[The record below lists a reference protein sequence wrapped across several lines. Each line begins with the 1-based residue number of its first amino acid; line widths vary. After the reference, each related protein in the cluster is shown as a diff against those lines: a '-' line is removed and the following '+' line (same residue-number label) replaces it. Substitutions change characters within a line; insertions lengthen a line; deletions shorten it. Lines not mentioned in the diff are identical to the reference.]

1 MFRRL
6 HLPALQQLSRW
17 IRASIVVF
25 YGVCGLPIPF
35 RQRLM
40 YVIGSP
46 IAPTPVG
53 AGTITEEQ
61 AVERMQQQFCDELL
75 RIFERNKDS
84 YGWHH
89 KTLKLLKL

>member
-1 MFRRL
+1 
-6 HLPALQQLSRW
+6 
-17 IRASIVVF
+17 
-25 YGVCGLPIPF
+25 
-35 RQRLM
+35 M